1 MTGKKDA
8 TITKVDGVMDV
19 DEADKKDGAEA
30 VSDAEKDAAAHKL
43 AAEGVARAEAAK
55 RLVEE
60 EQRKQAAKDA
70 ENKTNKKTRRMGALQ
85 VRGSKEDAE
94 EIYWMLSEGED
105 PAAWRKVLYND
116 TTDQQSHRTEFRGWL
131 ATKAV
136 SVAFWAAARN
146 GWVRYGDACYRIN
159 ALGGDRLV
167 EQTTSQK
174 QGATWSRPT
183 TTAWA
188 PDQES
193 YVWGPNGI
201 HCTTGTPRRTYAEAT
216 GGDKE
221 SLDVAGVLKAFQ
233 QEFRAEVKK
242 DMQEAIAKALA
253 AQAAESPAASAAPR
267 GGRASAQDPEAQ
279 LKQLQQKVT
288 ELEVAKEK
296 LQQKYFES
304 FAGKVA
310 AEYKVQQLEGT
321 VTELTDRIKAL
332 ESPFH
337 TPVRPSSAAAPQ
349 GEAPQ
354 PAAMPV
360 PEGEMFSKGVSGG
373 RRAGRQ
379 EARRM
384 WIPPGGQGT
393 NLVFPPGVAGAPFI
407 FNSALPVRGVV
418 PVHPKEAGP
427 ESPGKEEAKE
437 QEVRKEEEGGQPA
450 VAAAPAAAAAPAGAA
465 VCPQGREGTGSKVR
479 LPDRQPGE
487 SGVTPDAK
495 VTRSAE
501 PAGAASSE
509 EEAGGLAPMR
519 LNSNFSAAAGQAE
532 MSDQNR

>member
-1 MTGKKDA
+1 MESGANGVTGKKDA

-201 HCTTGTPRRTYAEAT
+201 HCTTGTPRRTYAQAT
-216 GGDKE
+216 GGGKE
-221 SLDVAGVLKAFQ
+221 SVDVAGVLKAFQ

-267 GGRASAQDPEAQ
+267 GGRASAQDLEAQ
-279 LKQLQQKVT
+279 LQQLQQKLT
-288 ELEVAKEK
+288 ELEAAHGKV
-296 LQQKYFES
+296 QQQYFES

-310 AEYKVQQLEGT
+310 AEFKVKQLEGI
-321 VTELTDRIKAL
+321 VTAQADRITRL

-349 GEAPQ
+349 GDPPQ

-373 RRAGRQ
+373 RRAGGQ

-384 WIPPGGQGT
+384 WTPSGGQGT
-393 NLVFPPGVAGAPFI
+393 NLEYPPSVAGAPFI
-407 FNSALPVRGVV
+407 FNSALPVQGVV

-427 ESPGKEEAKE
+427 SHPERRR
-437 QEVRKEEEGGQPA
+437 RKS
-450 VAAAPAAAAAPAGAA
+450 
-465 VCPQGREGTGSKVR
+465 RR
-479 LPDRQPGE
+479 
-487 SGVTPDAK
+487 
-495 VTRSAE
+495 
-501 PAGAASSE
+501 
-509 EEAGGLAPMR
+509 
-519 LNSNFSAAAGQAE
+519 
-532 MSDQNR
+532 

>member
-193 YVWGPNGI
+193 YVWGPDGVR
-201 HCTTGTPRRTYAEAT
+201 CTTGTPRPTYA
-216 GGDKE
+216 
-221 SLDVAGVLKAFQ
+221 Q
-233 QEFRAEVKK
+233 
-242 DMQEAIAKALA
+242 AKAW
-253 AQAAESPAASAAPR
+253 
-267 GGRASAQDPEAQ
+267 
-279 LKQLQQKVT
+279 
-288 ELEVAKEK
+288 
-296 LQQKYFES
+296 
-304 FAGKVA
+304 
-310 AEYKVQQLEGT
+310 
-321 VTELTDRIKAL
+321 
-332 ESPFH
+332 
-337 TPVRPSSAAAPQ
+337 
-349 GEAPQ
+349 
-354 PAAMPV
+354 M
-360 PEGEMFSKGVSGG
+360 
-373 RRAGRQ
+373 
-379 EARRM
+379 
-384 WIPPGGQGT
+384 
-393 NLVFPPGVAGAPFI
+393 
-407 FNSALPVRGVV
+407 
-418 PVHPKEAGP
+418 
-427 ESPGKEEAKE
+427 
-437 QEVRKEEEGGQPA
+437 
-450 VAAAPAAAAAPAGAA
+450 
-465 VCPQGREGTGSKVR
+465 
-479 LPDRQPGE
+479 
-487 SGVTPDAK
+487 
-495 VTRSAE
+495 
-501 PAGAASSE
+501 
-509 EEAGGLAPMR
+509 
-519 LNSNFSAAAGQAE
+519 
-532 MSDQNR
+532 

>member
-1 MTGKKDA
+1 MESGANGVTGKKDA
-8 TITKVDGVMDV
+8 TITKVDGAMDV

-70 ENKTNKKTRRMGALQ
+70 ENKTNTLTRRMGALQ
-85 VRGSKEDAE
+85 VRGSPEDAE
-94 EIYWMLSEGED
+94 EIYWMLSGGED

-201 HCTTGTPRRTYAEAT
+201 HCTTGTPRPTYAEAT
-216 GGDKE
+216 GGEKA
-221 SLDVAGVLKAFQ
+221 SVDVAGVLKAFQ

-279 LKQLQQKVT
+279 LTQLHHQWHLARSASLADRASLSLRQQPHP
-288 ELEVAKEK
+288 
-296 LQQKYFES
+296 
-304 FAGKVA
+304 
-310 AEYKVQQLEGT
+310 QL
-321 VTELTDRIKAL
+321 
-332 ESPFH
+332 
-337 TPVRPSSAAAPQ
+337 RPSPTARLQTAPRAMSQ
-349 GEAPQ
+349 LTPMAQQ
-354 PAAMPV
+354 PP
-360 PEGEMFSKGVSGG
+360 
-373 RRAGRQ
+373 
-379 EARRM
+379 
-384 WIPPGGQGT
+384 
-393 NLVFPPGVAGAPFI
+393 
-407 FNSALPVRGVV
+407 
-418 PVHPKEAGP
+418 
-427 ESPGKEEAKE
+427 
-437 QEVRKEEEGGQPA
+437 
-450 VAAAPAAAAAPAGAA
+450 
-465 VCPQGREGTGSKVR
+465 
-479 LPDRQPGE
+479 
-487 SGVTPDAK
+487 
-495 VTRSAE
+495 
-501 PAGAASSE
+501 
-509 EEAGGLAPMR
+509 
-519 LNSNFSAAAGQAE
+519 
-532 MSDQNR
+532 